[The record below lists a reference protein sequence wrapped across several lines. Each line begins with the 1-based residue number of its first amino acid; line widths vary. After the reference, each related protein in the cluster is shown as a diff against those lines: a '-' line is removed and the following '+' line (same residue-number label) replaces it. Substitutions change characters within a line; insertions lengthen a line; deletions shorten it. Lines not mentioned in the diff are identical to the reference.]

1 MADTT
6 TLRTRVSL
14 TQVLTL
20 LERLTRRR
28 VSRSLIK
35 YYGQRAT
42 PYKPL
47 VVARKKNRGN
57 GRGNG
62 GNTCTYSVADVVLLR
77 WLIELTAKGLEVR
90 KFYKAIAWLRVHV
103 PDALTDP
110 TVVFFLT
117 DNENADLCM
126 SYREGQRIQLTGKPG
141 QILLALAGSSVDEA
155 IKETAEMLS
164 A

>member
-1 MADTT
+1 MPKATN
-6 TLRTRVSL
+6 LRTRVSL
-14 TQVLTL
+14 TQVMTL
-20 LERLTRRR
+20 LERLTGRR

-35 YYGQRAT
+35 YYGQKD
-42 PYKPL
+42 KPL
-47 VVARKKNRGN
+47 VVARKKNPKNPGN

-62 GNTCTYSVADVVLLR
+62 GNTCTYSVTDVVLLR

-90 KFYKAIAWLRVHV
+90 KFYKAIAWLRVHI
-103 PDALTDP
+103 PDALSDP

-126 SYREGQRIQLTGKPG
+126 SCREGKPIQLTGKPG
-141 QILLALAGSSVDEA
+141 QILLALAGSSVEETV
-155 IKETAEMLS
+155 KETAEMLS